1 MRTTKCQNT
10 INLQIKS
17 QTRPT
22 QAIKLKS
29 FIDPEARKTN
39 TIGEDYEWEV
49 VDFQRQS
56 KIETNPSEESNPNS
70 KNEVEASSVVLE
82 EEESSVFDTWILI
95 GWTD

>member
-1 MRTTKCQNT
+1 MRRFT
-10 INLQIKS
+10 
-17 QTRPT
+17 
-22 QAIKLKS
+22 
-29 FIDPEARKTN
+29 DPEARKTN
-39 TIGEDYEWEV
+39 TTGEDHEWEV

-56 KIETNPSEESNPNS
+56 KIETNPCEESNPDS

>member
-1 MRTTKCQNT
+1 M
-10 INLQIKS
+10 
-17 QTRPT
+17 
-22 QAIKLKS
+22 KS
-29 FIDPEARKTN
+29 FTEPEARKTN

-56 KIETNPSEESNPNS
+56 KIETNPSEESDPNS
-70 KNEVEASSVVLE
+70 KNKVEASSVLLE